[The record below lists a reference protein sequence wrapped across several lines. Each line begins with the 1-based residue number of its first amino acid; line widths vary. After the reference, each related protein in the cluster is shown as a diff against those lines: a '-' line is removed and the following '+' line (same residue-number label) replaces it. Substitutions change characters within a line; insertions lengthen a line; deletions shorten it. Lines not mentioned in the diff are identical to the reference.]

1 MNTFDWVKI
10 NTSFQFYS
18 KETLKGMARY
28 QCYKVVHLEKRFFF
42 LFSSLSTRACVSILP
57 KNIYIYII
65 ESKYDT
71 ARRGVEPGEDEGEV
85 VRLVLEGNQCRFPS
99 RIYIYI

>member
-1 MNTFDWVKI
+1 MNTFDWAKI

-18 KETLKGMARY
+18 KETLKGMARH

-57 KNIYIYII
+57 KNIYIYNRVKIRHG
-65 ESKYDT
+65 EEGGR
-71 ARRGVEPGEDEGEV
+71 ARGG
-85 VRLVLEGNQCRFPS
+85 
-99 RIYIYI
+99 

>member
-28 QCYKVVHLEKRFFF
+28 QYYKVVHLEKSFSFF
-42 LFSSLSTRACVSILP
+42 LLLSPPECACRFCP
-57 KNIYIYII
+57 RIYIYII

-71 ARRGVEPGEDEGEV
+71 ARRGVESGKMRGRSDGLFLREINAG
-85 VRLVLEGNQCRFPS
+85 FPQEH
-99 RIYIYI
+99 IYI